1 MRNTLSDKPQK
12 KERFTVHLPPEI
24 IREARDTVI
33 TLKGPPLQLTLSEL
47 VENSLRRELKR
58 LKKSHN
64 QGRDFPKY
72 SGKLKAG
79 RPVR

>member
-1 MRNTLSDKPQK
+1 MSVKPSK
-12 KERFTVHLPPEI
+12 KVRFTVHLPPEI
-24 IREARDTVI
+24 IREARDIVI
-33 TLKGPPLQLTLSEL
+33 ALKGPPVQLTLSEL
-47 VENSLRRELKR
+47 VENSLRREFKR